1 MDNFFSRFLASVES
15 QPLYREILQS
25 TQNDPAAPQDHC
37 GRRRGFEPAG
47 PLPQKSDAKQKK
59 RTVLKRTKHSIL
71 SVDILVSS

>member
-47 PLPQKSDAKQKK
+47 PLPQKKNG
-59 RTVLKRTKHSIL
+59 L
-71 SVDILVSS
+71 S